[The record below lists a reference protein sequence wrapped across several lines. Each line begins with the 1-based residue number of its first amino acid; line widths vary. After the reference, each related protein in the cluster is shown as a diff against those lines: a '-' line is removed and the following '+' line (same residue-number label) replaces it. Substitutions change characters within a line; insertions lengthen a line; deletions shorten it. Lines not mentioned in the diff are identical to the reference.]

1 MNRIRKIAMNLQMFA
16 TSIVNRADSEAII
29 REQIV
34 DAIAQDAPK
43 SSVFMAMAKKL
54 PNMTSKQT
62 RIRVLDFLPTAY
74 WVNGDT
80 GMKQTSRQAWDNVYL
95 TAAELAV
102 IVPIPEAVLDDAEFD
117 IMGEVTPRVIEAIG
131 QCVDAAVIFGEG
143 RPAEWQNDIVTLA
156 RQAGNNVAL
165 GSTPDYYDKILSEN
179 GVFSKVEDDGY
190 SVSGV
195 IAAVNMKAKLRGV
208 RDTVGQPIFKKDMQ
222 GPTQYALD
230 GAQMYFPDNG
240 SFNSSITQMVAGD
253 FSKAVYA
260 IRQDITVKILTEG
273 VIQDPA
279 TKEIVYNLA
288 QQDMIALR
296 VVFRM
301 GWALPNP
308 ATRIDEDRVGCP
320 FAYLEPATAVTT
332 QTVTFTVKD
341 NAEIPVAIA
350 DARVN
355 VNGSNIKTDAS
366 GQAVFNLRA
375 GTYPYAVTLK
385 DYTKVTGT
393 VTVASAA
400 VAQAVTLIKQ

>member
-1 MNRIRKIAMNLQMFA
+1 MSTHII
-16 TSIVNRADSEAII
+16 NRADAEAII
-29 REQIV
+29 REQV
-34 DAIAQDAPK
+34 VQAIAQDVPK

-80 GMKQTSRQAWDNVYL
+80 GMKQTSTQAWDNVYL

-117 IMGEVTPRVIEAIG
+117 IFGEVTPRVVEAIG
-131 QCVDAAVIFGEG
+131 QRVDSATIFGVN
-143 RPAEWQNDIVTLA
+143 RPAEWQNDIITLA
-156 RQAGNNVAL
+156 RQAGNNVAP
-165 GSTPDYYDKILSEN
+165 GASPDYYAKLLCED
-179 GVFSKVEDDGY
+179 GVFSKVENDGY

-195 IAAVNMKAKLRGV
+195 LAATTMKAKLRGL
-208 RDTVGQPIFKKDMQ
+208 RDDSGQPLFNKTMQ
-222 GPTQYALD
+222 GATQYALD
-230 GAQMYFPDNG
+230 GAPMYFPDNG
-240 SFNSSITQMVAGD
+240 AFDSTVAQMVAGD

-260 IRQDITVKILTEG
+260 IRQDVTIKILTEG
-273 VIQDPA
+273 VIQDPI
-279 TKEIVYNLA
+279 TKEIAYNLA
-288 QQDMIALR
+288 QQDMVALR

-332 QTVTFTVKD
+332 QTATFTVED
-341 NAEIPVAIA
+341 NAETPAAIA
-350 DARVN
+350 GARVD
-355 VNGSNIKTDAS
+355 VNGSKIVTNTA

-375 GTYPYAVTLK
+375 GNYPYKVTK
-385 DYTKVTGT
+385 KGCKSVTGT
-393 VTVASAA
+393 ITVAAAA
-400 VAQAVTLIKQ
+400 VTQDVTLISE